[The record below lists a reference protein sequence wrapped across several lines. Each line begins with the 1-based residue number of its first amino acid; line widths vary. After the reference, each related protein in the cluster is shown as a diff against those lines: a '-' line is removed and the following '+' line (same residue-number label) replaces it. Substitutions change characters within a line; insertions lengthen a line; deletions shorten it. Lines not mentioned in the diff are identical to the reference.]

1 MHYIYRFNESVF
13 THSFFI
19 VIFLLF
25 SASLLA
31 VCDNTSISI
40 NTHTHTLKMKGL
52 QRSIYEPAKQTAPLY
67 YSNQYSCESFHPVWT
82 NHLWTH
88 RPLAEPH
95 KYRRRVLGLML
106 AAETPLI
113 YLKERQTKRERE
125 RGRDG
130 SSPSVYAIF
139 RGLIILIPGFHD
151 VGWWHAPRPG
161 TPAFCLPVKC
171 EN

>member
-1 MHYIYRFNESVF
+1 M
-13 THSFFI
+13 
-19 VIFLLF
+19 
-25 SASLLA
+25 
-31 VCDNTSISI
+31 
-40 NTHTHTLKMKGL
+40 
-52 QRSIYEPAKQTAPLY
+52 
-67 YSNQYSCESFHPVWT
+67 
-82 NHLWTH
+82 
-88 RPLAEPH
+88 
-95 KYRRRVLGLML
+95 LGLML